1 MTVRNLT
8 IIGTIIGK
16 IIGAFVM
23 ASFMGAASPAVAGE
37 PVRATRY
44 MIATA
49 NPHASQ
55 AGLAILRRG
64 GSAMDA
70 AIAAQMV
77 LGLVEPQSSGIGGGA
92 FLLAYDADAGA
103 VHAYDGRETAPMAV
117 TADLFLK
124 ADGEPMK
131 FYDAVIGGR
140 AVGVPGLVAMLE
152 LAHQRH
158 GKLPWASLFA
168 PAIALAEAGFEVS
181 PRLHYLISEATGIDR
196 YDTARAYFFTAE
208 GKPKPVGTRLI
219 NQAYA
224 ATLKAI
230 AAGGAKAFYKG
241 DIATDMVAAITGAV
255 GNPGVMTVADL
266 GAYEAKDRA
275 AVCRPYRQWRV
286 CGMGPPSSGGVTTL
300 AILGLLEHF
309 DLAALAPGS
318 AEAVHLVSEAS
329 RLAYAD
335 RARFLADSDFVT
347 VPVRGLL
354 DRGYL
359 ADRAALIDREQSM
372 GTAEAGTPPHDDGRL
387 RASEPGTEQFSTT
400 HLCVIDSEGNA
411 VSMTSSVESA
421 FGSRLMVRGFML
433 NNQLTDFSFRPAV
446 DGVPVANRVAPGKR
460 PRSSMAPTLVFDG
473 NGRLLLAV
481 GSPGGSR
488 IIGYVTQTLIAML
501 DWGLDVQQALDL
513 PHHVNRN
520 GPTDLET
527 GTPLADLEAA
537 LVALGHD
544 VRVRSLTSGLHAIAI
559 TPAGLEGGADPRR
572 EGVALGD

>member
-1 MTVRNLT
+1 
-8 IIGTIIGK
+8 
-16 IIGAFVM
+16 M

-92 FLLAYDADAGA
+92 FLLAYDADADA

-158 GKLPWASLFA
+158 GKLPWASLFE

-400 HLCVIDSEGNA
+400 HLSVIDSEGNA

>member
-158 GKLPWASLFA
+158 GKLPWASLFE

-400 HLCVIDSEGNA
+400 HLSVIDSEGNA

>member
-92 FLLAYDADAGA
+92 FLVAYDADADA

-400 HLCVIDSEGNA
+400 HLSVIDSEGNA

-559 TPAGLEGGADPRR
+559 TPAGLEGGADLRR

>member
-1 MTVRNLT
+1 
-8 IIGTIIGK
+8 
-16 IIGAFVM
+16 M

-400 HLCVIDSEGNA
+400 HLSVIDSEGNA

>member
-1 MTVRNLT
+1 MAIRTLT
-8 IIGTIIGK
+8 T
-16 IIGAFVM
+16 IGALVV
-23 ASFMGAASPAVAGE
+23 ASFMSAASPAPAGE
-37 PVRATRY
+37 PARAKRH

-64 GSAMDA
+64 GSAIDA
-70 AIAAQMV
+70 AIAAQLV

-92 FLLAYDADAGA
+92 FMLAYDASADA

-117 TADLFLK
+117 TPDLFLK
-124 ADGEPMK
+124 ADSAPMK

-140 AVGVPGLVAMLE
+140 AIGVPGLVAMLE
-152 LAHQRH
+152 QAHQRH
-158 GKLPWASLFA
+158 GKLPWAALFE

-181 PRLHYLISEATGIDR
+181 PRLHYLISEATSIDR
-196 YDTARAYFFTAE
+196 YDVARAYFFTAD
-208 GKPKPVGTRLI
+208 GKPKPVGTQLV

-224 ATLKAI
+224 VTLRAI
-230 AAGGAKAFYKG
+230 AAGGARAFYEG
-241 DIATDMVAAITGAV
+241 DIAADMVAAITGAV

-266 GAYEAKDRA
+266 AAYEAKDRA
-275 AVCRPYRQWRV
+275 AVCRPYRKWRV

-300 AILGLLEHF
+300 SILGLLEHF
-309 DLAALAPGS
+309 DLAALTPGS

-335 RARFLADSDFVT
+335 RARFLADSDFVA

-359 ADRAALIDREQSM
+359 ADRAALIDHDQSM
-372 GTAEAGTPPHDDGRL
+372 GAAEAGTPPFDNGAP
-387 RASEPGTEQFSTT
+387 RAVEPETEQFSTT
-400 HLCVIDSEGNA
+400 HLSVIDSEGNA

-460 PRSSMAPTLVFDG
+460 PRSSMAPTLVFDKG
-473 NGRLLLAV
+473 GQLLLAI

-488 IIGYVTQTLIAML
+488 IIAYVTQALIAML
-501 DWGLDVQQALDL
+501 DWGLDAQQALDL

-520 GPTDLET
+520 GPIDLES
-527 GTPLADLEAA
+527 GTPLVDLEAA
-537 LVALGHD
+537 LVERGHD
-544 VRVRSLTSGLHAIAI
+544 VRLRGLNSGLHAVVV
-559 TPAGLEGGADPRR
+559 TPDGLEGGADPRR
-572 EGVALGD
+572 EGIALGD

>member
-1 MTVRNLT
+1 MAIRTLT
-8 IIGTIIGK
+8 LIGGL
-16 IIGAFVM
+16 VL
-23 ASFMGAASPAVAGE
+23 ASFIGAASPAAAGD
-37 PVRATRY
+37 PVQATRH

-55 AGLAILRRG
+55 AGLAILHQG
-64 GSAMDA
+64 GSAVDA

-92 FLLAYDADAGA
+92 FMLAYDAGASA

-117 TADLFLK
+117 TPGLFLK
-124 ADGEPMK
+124 ADGEPIK

-152 LAHQRH
+152 LSHQRH
-158 GKLPWASLFA
+158 GKLPWATLFE

-181 PRLHYLISEATGIDR
+181 PRLHYLIGEATGVDR
-196 YDTARAYFFTAE
+196 YDVARAYFFTTD
-208 GKPKPVGTRLI
+208 GKPKPVGMRLI

-224 ATLKAI
+224 ATLRAI
-230 AAGGAKAFYKG
+230 ATGGAKAFYAG
-241 DIATDMVAAITGAV
+241 DIAADMVAAITGAV
-255 GNPGVMTVADL
+255 GNPGVMTVADFA
-266 GAYEAKDRA
+266 AYKAKDRA

-286 CGMGPPSSGGVTTL
+286 CGMGPPSSGGITTL
-300 AILGLLEHF
+300 SILGLLEHF
-309 DLAALAPGS
+309 DLGSLAPGS
-318 AEAVHLVSEAS
+318 AEAVHLISEAS

-335 RARFLADSDFVT
+335 RARFLADSDFVA

-372 GTAEAGTPPHDDGRL
+372 GTAEAGTPPFDDGGR

-400 HLCVIDSEGNA
+400 HLSIIDSEGNA

-446 DGVPVANRVAPGKR
+446 DGVAVANRVAPGKR
-460 PRSSMAPTLVFDG
+460 PRSSMAPTLVFDS
-473 NGRLLLAV
+473 NGQLLLAV

-488 IIGYVTQTLIAML
+488 IIGYVTQSLIAML
-501 DWGLDVQQALDL
+501 DWGLNAQQALDL

-520 GPTDLET
+520 GPIDLES
-527 GTPLADLEAA
+527 GTSLADLKSA
-537 LVALGHD
+537 LVERGHD
-544 VRVRSLTSGLHAIAI
+544 VRLRSLNSGLHAIVV
-559 TPAGLEGGADPRR
+559 TPGGLEGGADPRR